1 MRTFFARLQIRFMGI
16 HGICHR
22 NAIYKL
28 CAELDLK

>member
-1 MRTFFARLQIRFMGI
+1 MKTFFARIKIRLGI